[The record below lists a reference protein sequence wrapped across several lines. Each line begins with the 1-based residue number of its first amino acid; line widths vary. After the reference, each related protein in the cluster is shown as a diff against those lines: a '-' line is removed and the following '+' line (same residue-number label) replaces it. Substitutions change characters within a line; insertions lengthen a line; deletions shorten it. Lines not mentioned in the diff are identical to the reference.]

1 MNYFKAAE
9 QVLLSVRA
17 LEQSIE
23 NLERREKRLIDGGAP
38 RGVGKAEIKKAFTA
52 TRYVNETLNEA
63 LELTECSKNLRKTRA
78 KVAEIKT
85 VIGQLAPEHKELV
98 KMWYLEHKPK
108 ERIME
113 AMHIDSLTT
122 VYNIRNKAVGEFA
135 LLYYG
140 SESLASI

>member
-122 VYNIRNKAVGEFA
+122 VYNIRNKDVGEFA
-135 LLYYG
+135 MLYYG

>member
-9 QVLLSVRA
+9 QVLLSVRV

-23 NLERREKRLIDGGAP
+23 NLERREKRLIDSGAP
-38 RGVGKAEIKKAFTA
+38 RGVRKADIKKSFTD
-52 TRYVNETLNEA
+52 THFVNETLNEA
-63 LELTECSKNLRKTRA
+63 LELSECSKNLHKTRY
-78 KVAEIKT
+78 KVKEIKA
-85 VIGQLAPEHKELV
+85 IIEQLQPEYKELV
-98 KMWYLEHKPK
+98 RLWYLEHHSK

-113 AMHIDSLTT
+113 IMHIDSLSTI
-122 VYNIRNKAVGEFA
+122 YNLRNKAVAEFA

>member
-23 NLERREKRLIDGGAP
+23 NLERREKRLVEGGAP
-38 RGVGKAEIKKAFTA
+38 RGIGKADIKKSFAN
-52 TRYVNETLNEA
+52 TRFVNETLNEA
-63 LELTECSKNLRKTRA
+63 LELTECSKNLHKTRD
-78 KVAEIKT
+78 KVREIKEI
-85 VIGQLAPEHKELV
+85 IGQLQPEHKELINL
-98 KMWYLEHKPK
+98 WYLEHRSK

-113 AMHIDSLTT
+113 IMHIDSLTT
-122 VYNIRNKAVGEFA
+122 IYNIRNKAVGEFA